1 VSQKILPAKTVN
13 DILQFFFA
21 QFPSFCAY
29 FDEKAEKVVCKLGY
43 GYLSGQIVEGLV
55 NIVIYGE
62 CNSSFRNLLPEIM
75 MSVYT

>member
-1 VSQKILPAKTVN
+1 MSQKVLPAKTVN
-13 DILQFFFA
+13 DILQLFLA
-21 QFPSFCAY
+21 QFPSFCAD
-29 FDEKAEKVVCKLGY
+29 FDEKAEEVVCKLGY

-62 CNSSFRNLLPEIM
+62 CNSSFRSLLPEIM